1 MLQFYQYPPCT
12 TCKRA
17 KKELEELGLDF
28 DSINI
33 KENPPQVEQFEAWL
47 AQGRFKLKQF
57 FDTSG
62 QVYRDLGL
70 KDKLAT
76 MDEKEALTLLASN
89 GMLIKRPLL
98 VKDSELLQIGHRT
111 SYQDL
116 WKQ

>member
-47 AQGRFKLKQF
+47 I
-57 FDTSG
+57 T
-62 QVYRDLGL
+62 LGKHEEL
-70 KDKLAT
+70 QKWR
-76 MDEKEALTLLASN
+76 M
-89 GMLIKRPLL
+89 
-98 VKDSELLQIGHRT
+98 SEYGA
-111 SYQDL
+111 
-116 WKQ
+116 